1 MKNKTGLI
9 IRREYLERVK
19 KKSFIITTI
28 LMPVIMLALMCVPAL
43 LMSVNISDAREI
55 GVIDKSGI
63 VAQKLK
69 DTDLAHFSSVTVDVD
84 SLYEYKD
91 YDGFLIINDNIL
103 ENPTTGVTLY
113 TREAGSIELE
123 QSISNNIADIVEQQ
137 RLQNMNMA
145 NIRDILAEVQADVN
159 ITTYRLTED
168 NASSGTSSAV
178 SYVIGLIMSIVLY
191 MFLLMYGQM
200 VMTSIIEEKN
210 NRVLELIVTSVKP
223 TQLMMGKILGVGLV
237 AVTQLLL
244 WAVLMIFISAA
255 VLPLFISPEIAVE
268 IAAYNSGTLDAA
280 SATIDTAGLQAL
292 STVGNP
298 LFIAG
303 IFGYLL
309 LFLVGGFL
317 LYAAIYAAIGSS
329 VDNVQDGSQLQS
341 FVIIPLIVGF
351 LVSTTIAANPTSQ
364 LAIWLSMIPFT
375 SPMVMMTR
383 IPFGIPSWEIIVS
396 LVLLYGAFVGMVWF
410 AAKVYRVGIFMHGKK
425 PTIKELIQWARYK

>member
-19 KKSFIITTI
+19 KKSFIFTTI
-28 LMPVIMLALMCVPAL
+28 LMPIIMLAIMFVPAL
-43 LMSVNISDAREI
+43 MMTINISDARQI

-63 VAQKLK
+63 IAQKLEGSE
-69 DTDLAHFSSVTVDVD
+69 LAQFTQVDIAVD
-84 SLYEYKD
+84 SMYECKD
-91 YDGFLIINDNIL
+91 YDGFLIISDNIL
-103 ENPTTGVTLY
+103 DNPATGATLY
-113 TREAGSIELE
+113 TREASSMELE
-123 QSISNNIADIVEQQ
+123 HSISSNIADIIEQQ
-137 RLQNMNMA
+137 RLQNIDMSNV
-145 NIRDILAEVQADVN
+145 RDILEQVKADVN
-159 ITTYRLTED
+159 IATYRLTED
-168 NASSGTSSAV
+168 NSSSGTSSLV
-178 SYVIGLIMSIVLY
+178 SYAIGMIMSVVLY

-237 AVTQLLL
+237 AVTQLLI
-244 WAVLMIFISAA
+244 WAVLMIFVSAT
-255 VLPLFISPEIAVE
+255 VLPAFMPTEMAAEIT
-268 IAAYNSGTLDAA
+268 AYNNGTLDAA
-280 SATIDTAGLQAL
+280 SATIDIEGLQAL
-292 STVGNP
+292 STIGNP
-298 LFIAG
+298 MFIAG
-303 IFGYLL
+303 IFTYLL

-351 LVSTTIAANPTSQ
+351 IVSTTIAANPTSQ

-396 LVLLYGAFVGMVWF
+396 LAVLYASFVGMVWF
-410 AAKVYRVGIFMHGKK
+410 AAKIYRVGIFMHGKK